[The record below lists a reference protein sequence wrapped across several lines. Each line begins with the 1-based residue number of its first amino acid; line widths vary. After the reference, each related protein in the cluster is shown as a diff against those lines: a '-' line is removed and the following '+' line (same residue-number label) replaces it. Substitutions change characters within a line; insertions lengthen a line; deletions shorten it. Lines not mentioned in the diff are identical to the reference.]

1 MRHVFVL
8 LTLASLNACTYGAGS
23 WPLTPEVES
32 AAGAAALGLV
42 ALIGAPSTRL
52 QVQGKV
58 TAADDGSPLSGI
70 SIVVWQSG
78 VPFDESTVADTRSD
92 ASGRYSLSLAEGRLC
107 KKNYWVGVVA
117 NPRFFPRFGPSE
129 IHCAGKDLTVDFQL
143 ERRGV

>member
-23 WPLTPEVES
+23 WPLTPEIES
-32 AAGAAALGLV
+32 AADLVAWGLV

-52 QVQGKV
+52 QVRGKV
-58 TAADDGSPLSGI
+58 TAADDGSPIPGI
-70 SIVVWQSG
+70 SIVVWDSG
-78 VPFDESTVADTRSD
+78 VPVADTRSD
-92 ASGRYSLSLAEGRLC
+92 ASGRFSLSLAEGRLC

>member
-1 MRHVFVL
+1 M
-8 LTLASLNACTYGAGS
+8 
-23 WPLTPEVES
+23 
-32 AAGAAALGLV
+32 
-42 ALIGAPSTRL
+42 
-52 QVQGKV
+52 
-58 TAADDGSPLSGI
+58 
-70 SIVVWQSG
+70 
-78 VPFDESTVADTRSD
+78 DESTVADTRSD

>member
-1 MRHVFVL
+1 MRHVFIL

-23 WPLTPEVES
+23 CCLTLEAENV
-32 AAGAAALGLV
+32 AGLV
-42 ALIGAPSTRL
+42 AWGLVSLIGAPSTRL

-58 TAADDGSPLSGI
+58 TAADDGSPISGI

-78 VPFDESTVADTRSD
+78 VPVADTRSD

-117 NPRFFPRFGPSE
+117 NPGFFPRFGASE

-143 ERRGV
+143 ERHGV

>member
-1 MRHVFVL
+1 MRHALVL

-23 WPLTPEVES
+23 WPRTPEAEN
-32 AAGAAALGLV
+32 AAGLV
-42 ALIGAPSTRL
+42 AWGLVSLIGAPSTRL

-58 TAADDGSPLSGI
+58 TAADDGSPISGI

-78 VPFDESTVADTRSD
+78 STVADTRSD
-92 ASGRYSLSLAEGRLC
+92 ASGRYSLSLGEGRLC